1 MDRYVVLFAR
11 EPARQAHE
19 KGLRSPAAEALFREF
34 ARGWTEAADLAG
46 ARLVL
51 AAPREDRAA
60 WARSLA
66 GVAGVA
72 WLAQRGPSLGT
83 RLEDAVRRT
92 AALGGHA
99 VVVGGDV
106 PPASTLLREAFEGL
120 EAGMDAAIS
129 PAPDG
134 GVSLL
139 AMRSAD
145 ADLLRGIR
153 PRRRTVRR
161 DLLRALL
168 ARGRRVRLLPPATD
182 VDGRAS
188 LRRLVRGEA
197 LPVFLVLLAR
207 RALQAVLAIPAG
219 CSRVFS
225 PLVLH
230 GSPSLRGPPI
240 SA

>member
-1 MDRYVVLFAR
+1 
-11 EPARQAHE
+11 
-19 KGLRSPAAEALFREF
+19 
-34 ARGWTEAADLAG
+34 
-46 ARLVL
+46 
-51 AAPREDRAA
+51 
-60 WARSLA
+60 
-66 GVAGVA
+66 
-72 WLAQRGPSLGT
+72 
-83 RLEDAVRRT
+83 
-92 AALGGHA
+92 
-99 VVVGGDV
+99 
-106 PPASTLLREAFEGL
+106 
-120 EAGMDAAIS
+120 MDAAIS

-197 LPVFLVLLAR
+197 LPVFLVPLAR